1 MRKQALISLV
11 ALISS
16 ASLAFA
22 QDSPSPA
29 PDSSKNMAPA
39 KKMESPS
46 ASDKAPGQVKK
57 SDDKDKKPSDHE
69 QIGSDRRE
77 PPANWHRYDRR
88 PDDWSTRGCIMFGP
102 VWWCP

>member
-1 MRKQALISLV
+1 LASVSFPV
-11 ALISS
+11 ATDVVKIRVISS
-16 ASLAFA
+16 LKSELAGR
-22 QDSPSPA
+22 PIVT
-29 PDSSKNMAPA
+29 
-39 KKMESPS
+39 EPS

-57 SDDKDKKPSDHE
+57 TDDKDKKSADHE
-69 QIGSDRRE
+69 QMGSDRHG

>member
-1 MRKQALISLV
+1 MRKQVLISVAALI
-11 ALISS
+11 AS
-16 ASLAFA
+16 APLACA
-22 QDSPSPA
+22 EDSPSPTPGA
-29 PDSSKNMAPA
+29 SKNMAPVE
-39 KKMESPS
+39 KMESPS

-57 SDDKDKKPSDHE
+57 TDDKDKKSADHE
-69 QIGSDRRE
+69 QMGSDRHG